1 MIVKICSTFFATG
14 QFEGEEF
21 QAGANW
27 IRMKHKGRNK
37 ISPEKDYLCGVY
49 WLPIDKTV
57 HTNNWQEV
65 RGCRKIY
72 QISPLEIVLYIEKIS
87 NSVDLYVQ
95 TKARFDNVPFQIEWN
110 FRYR

>member
-27 IRMKHKGRNK
+27 IRMKHKGHNK
-37 ISPEKDYLCGVY
+37 IFPEKDYLCSVY

-57 HTNNWQEV
+57 HTIIGKKQEV
-65 RGCRKIY
+65 VAKFIKCRH
-72 QISPLEIVLYIEKIS
+72 
-87 NSVDLYVQ
+87 
-95 TKARFDNVPFQIEWN
+95 
-110 FRYR
+110 

>member
-1 MIVKICSTFFATG
+1 MIVGICSTFFATG

-87 NSVDLYVQ
+87 NSFDLYVQ
-95 TKARFDNVPFQIEWN
+95 TKGNFDNIPFQVEWN
-110 FRYR
+110 SRYR